1 MTILS
6 TRCSVRKRRLYADLM
21 RRPSGVAVALAF
33 LLAAAAACGGSGGDS
48 SASGASPRPREKRDT
63 GPGCQYIVASDGKR
77 FRRPGKNLMYLT
89 DAVAE
94 PAVCYDK
101 ITFVFDTGEG
111 PGLPPGYVVEY
122 RKPPFV
128 PGINTTTEGFKEAK
142 AYLYVETQPTAT
154 VDRRF
159 AGSGRT
165 TYRGN
170 QRLALEGM
178 HHTVIVEWVKAY
190 EDQTPDDPTDDKVIW
205 VIGLDEKRPFTVDS
219 ANQPTPH
226 VSVLVMR

>member
-1 MTILS
+1 ML
-6 TRCSVRKRRLYADLM
+6 
-21 RRPSGVAVALAF
+21 AVG
-33 LLAAAAACGGSGGDS
+33 AACTSGEDS
-48 SASGASPRPREKRDT
+48 SAANTNQRTQRRET
-63 GPGCQYIVASDGKR
+63 GPGCQHIVAAEGKR
-77 FRRPGKNLMYLT
+77 FRRPSKDLIYFI

-94 PAVCYDK
+94 PLACYDK
-101 ITFVFDTGEG
+101 VTFLFD
-111 PGLPPGYVVEY
+111 PGDFKDLPPGYVVEY

-128 PGINTTTEGFKEAK
+128 EGINTTTEGFKDAK
-142 AYLYVETQPTAT
+142 AYLYIEFQPTAT

-178 HHTVIVEWVKAY
+178 RHTVIVEWLKDV
-190 EDQTPDDPTDDKVIW
+190 EDATPEDVTDDKVIW

-219 ANQPTPH
+219 ANQPPR
-226 VSVLVMR
+226 VSVIVMR

>member
-1 MTILS
+1 MPEPLGE
-6 TRCSVRKRRLYADLM
+6 RRHIANPDLYAETM
-21 RRPSGVAVALAF
+21 RPRAGVVVALAF
-33 LLAAAAACGGSGGDS
+33 LLVAGAACGGGAGDS
-48 SASGASPRPREKRDT
+48 AASGASRPVRHKRDT
-63 GPGCQYIVASDGKR
+63 GPGCEHIVASDGKR

-94 PAVCYDK
+94 PTVCYDK
-101 ITFVFDTGEG
+101 ITFVFDVGDG
-111 PGLPPGYVVEY
+111 PDLPPGYVVEY

-128 PGINTTTEGFKEAK
+128 EGINTTTEGFKEAK
-142 AYLYVETQPTAT
+142 AYLYIELQPTAT

-178 HHTVIVEWVKAY
+178 KHTVIVEWLKNY
-190 EDQTPDDPTDDKVIW
+190 EDATPDDPTDDKVIW
-205 VIGLDEKRPFTVDS
+205 VVGLDRKRPFTVDS
-219 ANQPTPH
+219 ANQPAR
-226 VSVLVMR
+226 VSVIVMR